1 MDSQKRK
8 AVVLLLG
15 VAVLVG
21 LIVMVEAKGSERVR
35 HAMVEDIVALGAE
48 TADRPAPDWTLTT
61 VRGETLSLS
70 DLRGKVVFLNFWASW
85 CQPCVEE
92 MPSMERL
99 SRKYEGRDLVMVAVS
114 QDESF
119 EAIGAFL
126 KKRDEENKP
135 IFPPG
140 EVTMKIPLNT
150 SGQLSRT
157 YGTERLPETYIIN
170 REGQIVARFVNKY
183 DWEREEVDRFIERLL
198 RQ

>member
-1 MDSQKRK
+1 M
-8 AVVLLLG
+8 VLLAG
-15 VAVLVG
+15 IAALVG
-21 LIVMVEAKGSERVR
+21 LVVMVEARGSERVR

-48 TADRPAPDWTLTT
+48 TADRPAPDWTLTST
-61 VRGETLSLS
+61 SGETISLQ

-99 SRKYEGRDLVMVAVS
+99 SRKYANRDLVMVAVS

-119 EAIGAFL
+119 EAIGSFL
-126 KKRDEENKP
+126 RSRDREGQR

-140 EVTMKIPLNT
+140 EVTMKILLNE
-150 SGQLSRT
+150 SADVSRS
-157 YGTERLPETYIIN
+157 YGTEKLPETYIID
-170 REGQIVARFVNKY
+170 RDGQIVARFVNKY
-183 DWEREEVDRFIERLL
+183 DWGREEVDRFIERLL